1 MLIEPKPGA
10 RLGLKGQSPM
20 GDPLCHV
27 KDTKELTS
35 EDSPDRENYRSLP
48 IRTVGRDNLC
58 LYSQVEERDNHIPQ
72 ADQKPSRVKRIH
84 EKK

>member
-10 RLGLKGQSPM
+10 RLGLN
-20 GDPLCHV
+20 DPLCHL
-27 KDTKELTS
+27 KTTEELTS
-35 EDSPDRENYRSLP
+35 EDSPDRENYRSCPGKPGAVNL
-48 IRTVGRDNLC
+48 TLYCQVG
-58 LYSQVEERDNHIPQ
+58 ERDSHIPQ